1 MGMPES
7 ERRRGPQDRRR
18 AAAQVPPTS
27 AEQKLRYRRTIG
39 QFATGV
45 AIVTAQGLEGPV
57 GMTANAL
64 CSLSLDPLLLLVCI
78 DNSARTLASIQATGR
93 FAVNVLCREQRAL
106 SDAFASKQPK
116 PEHFAGL
123 PWRLHQEVPVLE
135 ESLAWLVCDLRELHP
150 GGDHT
155 IGIGA
160 VTDMHSDEHGSPLVW
175 HRGRYVDLREE

>member
-1 MGMPES
+1 MATPE
-7 ERRRGPQDRRR
+7 Q
-18 AAAQVPPTS
+18 AQ
-27 AEQKLRYRRTIG
+27 IG
-39 QFATGV
+39 QQRLYREAIGHFATGV
-45 AIVTAQGLEGPV
+45 AIVTAQSPEGPV

-78 DNSARTLASIQATGR
+78 DNSARTLAPIRAAER

-106 SDAFASKQPK
+106 ADVFASKQSK
-116 PEHFAGL
+116 PEHFQST
-123 PWRLHQEVPVLE
+123 PWRAHQGVPVLE

-160 VTDMHSDEHGSPLVW
+160 VTDMDYDERGQPLVW
-175 HRGRYVDLREE
+175 YQGRYVDLGHEIATEEPGQDTAPR

>member
-1 MGMPES
+1 VATPEQQRS
-7 ERRRGPQDRRR
+7 
-18 AAAQVPPTS
+18 
-27 AEQKLRYRRTIG
+27 YRQAIG
-39 QFATGV
+39 HFATGV
-45 AIVTAQGLEGPV
+45 AVVTAQSTEGPV

-78 DNSARTLASIQATGR
+78 DNSARTLAPIRATER

-106 SDAFASKQPK
+106 ADAFASKQNK
-116 PEHFAGL
+116 PEHFQST
-123 PWRLHQEVPVLE
+123 PWRAHQGVPVLE

-160 VTDMHSDEHGSPLVW
+160 VTDMAYDERGEPLVW
-175 HRGRYVDLREE
+175 YRGQYVELRE